1 MNQGVLSGILRWS
14 LSQGDGLQPDEDVK
28 PMSEEDAR
36 FLQEAFESFTIDEA
50 QRMRIIAN
58 TLALPETE
66 AGLRAATGRS
76 SAWID
81 GLQQVAKGVKE
92 GDSVAISAEMNK
104 ASKPKRN
111 NNNSSNAADEQP
123 QQQHP
128 DPASID
134 YTQLLAELIQR
145 KEGALDELDDRVLTL
160 DNSVDFWTVGGFPPL
175 LASLSSSYPSI
186 RWRAAQAL
194 ATICQN
200 NPKCQKYAYDSDAL
214 TPLLSILATTPDS
227 SSAAATPASAAATTA
242 DYWQCITKAL
252 YALSSLLRSD
262 TSPFV
267 PLFLRRGGFEQ
278 LVALLLTHD
287 IPARVAA
294 KCMALLRLV
303 LREEGGDG
311 VGVGEVGDK
320 LSWWAGVKRWIG
332 ADDINAR
339 EECMRLL
346 NAGSEQSTCKVAL
359 RREPGLVDAVKAR
372 LAVCEASQ
380 GEDREIYEDELQQ
393 GKQFLQHL
401 STS

>member
-14 LSQGDGLQPDEDVK
+14 LSQGDGLQPDDDVK

-36 FLQEAFESFTIDEA
+36 FLQEAFEAFTIDEA

-66 AGLRAATGRS
+66 AGLREATGRS
-76 SAWID
+76 TEWID

-104 ASKPKRN
+104 ASKPKRSAVHNNN
-111 NNNSSNAADEQP
+111 NNNSATSQQPPATEQP
-123 QQQHP
+123 QPHS

-134 YTQLLAELIQR
+134 YAQLLSELIQR

-160 DNSVDFWTVGGFPPL
+160 DNSADFWTVGGFPPL
-175 LASLSSSYPSI
+175 LAALRSSYPSI

-200 NPKCQKYAYDSDAL
+200 NPRCQKYAYDSDVL
-214 TPLLSILATTPDS
+214 TPLLHILATIPAPT
-227 SSAAATPASAAATTA
+227 ATS
-242 DYWQCITKAL
+242 DQWQPITKAL

-262 TSPFV
+262 TEAFL

-278 LVALLLTHD
+278 LVAVLLAEGV
-287 IPARVAA
+287 PARVAA
-294 KCMALLRLV
+294 KCMGLLRLV
-303 LREEGGDG
+303 MRSEGGE
-311 VGVGEVGDK
+311 GVGEVGDK
-320 LSWWAGVKRWIG
+320 LGWWEGVKRWIG
-332 ADDINAR
+332 SEDINAR

-346 NAGSEQSTCKVAL
+346 NAGSEQSTCKVAM

-372 LAVCEASQ
+372 VEACERMQ
-380 GEDREIYEDELQQ
+380 GEDREVCEDELQQ
-393 GKQFLQHL
+393 GKQVLQNL